1 MSSLLA
7 KRDLTPQFISLED
20 SAKQEIAQGLLQH
33 RARLSPKY
41 FYDAIG
47 STLFEAICQLDEYY
61 LTRAEAAIFSHH
73 AEEIA
78 QATGAVGAL
87 IDLGAGNC
95 EKAAGLFGALQPD
108 IYVPV
113 DISEGF
119 LLDKVAALR
128 KRFPAVPMQ
137 PVAMDFS
144 ETLQLPEP
152 IQERTRKL
160 FFYPGSSLGN
170 FAPLQALQFL
180 QRMRAACGDGEGG
193 ILIGVDLVKDA
204 ETLQAAYDDGLG
216 VTAAFNLN
224 ALRHVNRILASDFD
238 PRDWAHVAVFNAQQ
252 SRVEMHLRACSDVT
266 VRWPEDS
273 RHFGKGEHIHT
284 ESSYKFTRETLTELL
299 AQAGFGDAQCWS
311 DPAQTYL
318 VCHARAI

>member
-1 MSSLLA
+1 
-7 KRDLTPQFISLED
+7 
-20 SAKQEIAQGLLQH
+20 
-33 RARLSPKY
+33 
-41 FYDAIG
+41 
-47 STLFEAICQLDEYY
+47 ICLLDEYY
-61 LTRAEAAIFSHH
+61 LTRAEAEIFARH
-73 AEEIA
+73 AEQIA
-78 QATGAVGAL
+78 QAAGAVGAL

-95 EKAAGLFGALQPD
+95 EKAAGLFGALQPE

-128 KRFPAVPMQ
+128 KRFPAVSIH

-144 ETLQLPEP
+144 ETLQLPGP
-152 IQERTRKL
+152 IEMRRNKL

-180 QRMRAACGDGEGG
+180 QRMRAACGDGAGG
-193 ILIGVDLVKDA
+193 ILIGVDLVKEA
-204 ETLQAAYDDGLG
+204 ETLQAAYDDALG

-224 ALRHVNRILASDFD
+224 ALRHVNRILGSDFE
-238 PRDWAHVAVFNAQQ
+238 PRDWAHVAFFNAQQ
-252 SRVEMHLRACSDVT
+252 SRVEMHLRARSEVT
-266 VRWPEDS
+266 VRWPDNA

-284 ESSYKFTRETLTELL
+284 ESSYKFTRKSLTELL

-311 DPAQTYL
+311 DPAETYL
-318 VCHARAI
+318 VCHARAV